1 MKKSAKSFVLFIIL
15 LPVLVGGLI
24 FGAGQ
29 HYARQFQE
37 QQYSAEMI
45 CAPVSFRNFPMDRS
59 AGGAS
64 GGAGRLAIWVEN
76 TPSMAGYVS
85 YNERIDCPDSF
96 LEYMMDPAQ
105 PVTGWFSGVT
115 SASLYRFNTTFAQ
128 RLADASEAQQRTV
141 LDEMSFTGTQS
152 VLRQGFFQSQSEVTP
167 AQGGTTGRHALA
179 SVLSNLD
186 TSIPNLIVT
195 DFLET
200 SAAVTSGEL
209 QAACGRL
216 FRSNLT
222 IQVVAL
228 DGYFSGALYDAGE
241 DGQYLAFCVEGNNEF
256 SSSGSRTVRQRFE
269 SGGSIEAQVVG
280 PRSYPAHRHTRPL
293 YVVVVGT
300 AEQCGEIVSTI
311 LEQYQAYSNA
321 LDYSTPHLHSGMS
334 GIREASV
341 FSFGRLGVL
350 QVLSKGDETEIVSR
364 MAQADGPYD
373 LTIHET
379 DYNQQP
385 LHANGVSA
393 YRLIKDGHSVSQVYT
408 IEYSFMPDVE
418 SYQTNW
424 SMDVYQAGPLQKSRF
439 VFGPEGTLEGP
450 TGSVAVIGSQT
461 LSYAL
466 ESYQDATG
474 AISLGAC
481 RPGENGVTVQIRID
495 ASLLPTGYYR
505 LALPVMLE
513 RDVESNLDDLQRLE
527 IQSWSARRDSP
538 SEAAFG
544 TTDLYDQMQ
553 AISDAQLEYLHE
565 PVLVA
570 AITLDLEIAE

>member
-1 MKKSAKSFVLFIIL
+1 MKKTAKSFVLFIIL
-15 LPVLVGGLI
+15 LPAIVGGLI
-24 FGAGQ
+24 FGSGQ
-29 HYARQFQE
+29 HYAQKFQE
-37 QQYSAEMI
+37 QQYSEEMI
-45 CAPVSFRNFPMDRS
+45 CEPVSFRNFPLDGS
-59 AGGAS
+59 AAGPAGS
-64 GGAGRLAIWVEN
+64 AGRLAIWVEN
-76 TPSMAGYVS
+76 TPSMTGYVS
-85 YNERIDCPDSF
+85 YDLRIDCPDSF

-105 PVTGWFSGVT
+105 PVTGWFPGVT

-128 RLADASEAQQRTV
+128 RLADANEAQKRAV

-152 VLRQGFFQSQSEVTP
+152 VLRQGFFQSQPEVTP

-179 SVLSNLD
+179 SVLNSLD

-200 SAAVTSGEL
+200 AEAVASGEL

-228 DGYFSGALYDAGE
+228 DGYFSGVLYDAGE
-241 DGQYLAFCVEGNNEF
+241 DGQYLAFCVEGSNGF
-256 SSSGSRTVRQRFE
+256 SSTGNRTVRQRFE

-280 PRSYPAHRHTRPL
+280 PRSYSAHRHTRPL
-293 YVVVVGT
+293 YMVVVGT
-300 AEQCGEIVSTI
+300 AEQCGEIVNT
-311 LEQYQAYSNA
+311 LQKQYQAYCNA
-321 LDYSTPHLHSGMS
+321 LDYSSPHLHSGMS

-350 QVLSKGDETEIVSR
+350 QILSKADETEIASR
-364 MAQADGPYD
+364 MAQADGPYK
-373 LTIHET
+373 LTVSET
-379 DYNQQP
+379 DYDQQP
-385 LHANGVSA
+385 LHAKGVSA
-393 YRLIKDGHSVSQVYT
+393 YRLMKDSNAVSQVYT
-408 IEYSFMPDVE
+408 IEYSFTPDVE

-424 SMDVYQAGPLQKSRF
+424 SMDVYQAGPLQKGRF
-439 VFGPEGTLEGP
+439 VFGPEGTFEGS

-461 LSYAL
+461 LSYTL
-466 ESYQDATG
+466 ESYQDTTG
-474 AISLGAC
+474 AISVGAC
-481 RPGENGVTVQIRID
+481 QPGEKGVTVQIRID
-495 ASLLPTGYYR
+495 ASLLPAGYYR

-527 IQSWSARRDSP
+527 IQTWSARRDSS

-565 PVLVA
+565 PVMIA